1 MRGAERQQESVGDV
15 WGVKSKF
22 LNIITMSW
30 PDWFA
35 VSIFKSV
42 NWEMSKRRIEIA
54 AVKSEREQSQG
65 EENA

>member
-1 MRGAERQQESVGDV
+1 MRGAERQQESVGVV

-22 LNIITMSW
+22 LNIITMSR

-42 NWEMSKRRIEIA
+42 NWEMSKRRTEIA